1 MTAPLFYVDSVP
13 GSGRVW
19 LEGPDARHAVG
30 ALRLQAGEQVLLGD
44 GAGTMADST
53 VTAADRRGGLELEV
67 LGTRHDPE
75 PRSLTVFQAIPKG
88 DRADL
93 AVELLTETGVSRIV
107 PWSSQRTVANWT
119 GKSEAKRER
128 WQRVARAAAMQSRR
142 AYLPVVEAPG
152 SPTGSGACLVLHE
165 DARQSLFTFSPP
177 PGPLTVVVGP
187 EGGLAP
193 EEVETLTGRGAV
205 ALNLGTLIMRTST
218 AGAAACVW
226 LRGLEQSVES

>member
-1 MTAPLFYVDSVP
+1 MTPN
-13 GSGRVW
+13 
-19 LEGPDARHAVG
+19 
-30 ALRLQAGEQVLLGD
+30 
-44 GAGTMADST
+44 
-53 VTAADRRGGLELEV
+53 
-67 LGTRHDPE
+67 

-93 AVELLTETGVSRIV
+93 AVEPAHRGRVSRIV

-128 WQRVARAAAMQSRR
+128 WQRWPVRRRCNRVAPTCRRRGARFAHGVGRLFARGCPAVVVHILAAA
-142 AYLPVVEAPG
+142 
-152 SPTGSGACLVLHE
+152 
-165 DARQSLFTFSPP
+165 
-177 PGPLTVVVGP
+177 GPLTVVVGP

-218 AGAAACVW
+218 AGAAACVAAGPRTV
-226 LRGLEQSVES
+226 RGVAT